1 MKQQLSGVAGFP
13 WPDGRTSAA
22 AFTFDLDAEA
32 VWEGEDPANADR
44 PGVLSQ
50 GSYGPKVAVPLI
62 LALLARH
69 DVTATFFVPGAN
81 VERHHAVVERIL
93 AAGHELAVHGYTH
106 TSPARLT
113 PEAEAA
119 ELDRSLELLRGLGA
133 EVTGYRSPSWD
144 VSPVTLDLL
153 DARGI
158 RYASQFMDD
167 LVPYRHPG
175 RRVLELPVQWI
186 LDDAPH
192 FWFSGA
198 DWSRTIRSVGE
209 VEPIWSEELDG
220 YRSLGGVFILT
231 MHPQVIGRPSR
242 LVLLERMLVRAVQ
255 APDVWV
261 ATCAEIAAHA
271 DGILP

>member
-1 MKQQLSGVAGFP
+1 MGFP

-32 VWEGEDPANADR
+32 VWEATPENRSR

-50 GSYGPKVAVPLI
+50 GTYGPKVAVPLI
-62 LALLARH
+62 LDLLAAHGVR
-69 DVTATFFVPGAN
+69 ATFFVPGIN
-81 VERHHAVVERIL
+81 VERHRAVVERVV
-93 AAGHELAVHGYTH
+93 AGGHELAVHGYTH
-106 TSPARLT
+106 TSPTALT
-113 PEAEAA
+113 AKEEAA
-119 ELDRSLELLRGLGA
+119 ELDRALGLLRGVGA

-144 VSPVTLDLL
+144 TSPVTLDLL
-153 DARGI
+153 DSRGI

-167 LVPYRHPG
+167 LVPYRHDG
-175 RRVLELPVQWI
+175 HRVLELPVQWI

-198 DWSRTIRSVGE
+198 DWSKTIRSVGE
-209 VEPIWSEELDG
+209 VEPIWTEELDG
-220 YRSLGGVFILT
+220 YRRLGGAFILT

-242 LVLLERMLVRAVQ
+242 LALLDRMLERAVA

-261 ATCAEIAAHA
+261 ATCAAIAEHA

>member
-1 MKQQLSGVAGFP
+1 MTFP
-13 WPDGRTSAA
+13 WPAGHRSAA

-32 VWEGEDPANADR
+32 VWIGENPVNRDR

-50 GSYGPKVAVPLI
+50 GTYGPKVAVPLI
-62 LALLARH
+62 LDLLASH
-69 DVTATFFVPGAN
+69 GVTATFFVPGVN
-81 VERHHAVVERIL
+81 VERHRAVVERVH
-93 AAGHELAVHGYTH
+93 AAGHELALHGYTH
-106 TSPARLT
+106 TSPTSLT
-113 PEAEAA
+113 PDEEAA
-119 ELDRSLELLRGLGA
+119 ELDRALDLLRGVGA
-133 EVTGYRSPSWD
+133 SVTGYRSPSWD

-192 FWFSGA
+192 FWFSAA
-198 DWSRTIRSVGE
+198 DWTKTIRSVAE
-209 VEPIWSEELDG
+209 VEPIWTEEFAG
-220 YRSLGGVFILT
+220 YRRLGGAYVLT
-231 MHPQVIGRPSR
+231 MHPQIIGRPSR
-242 LVLLERMLVRAVQ
+242 LPLLERMLSLA
-255 APDVWV
+255 AAAGDVWV

-271 DGILP
+271 DTVLP

>member
-1 MKQQLSGVAGFP
+1 MTFP

-32 VWEGEDPANADR
+32 VWEGENPANAAK

-50 GSYGPKVAVPLI
+50 GTYGPKVAVPLI
-62 LALLARH
+62 LELLARH
-69 DVTATFFVPGAN
+69 RVTATFFVPGIN
-81 VERHHAVVERIL
+81 VERHRPVVERVV

-106 TSPARLT
+106 TSPTALA
-113 PEAEAA
+113 PDEEAA
-119 ELDRSLELLRGLGA
+119 ELDRALGLLRGLGA

-144 VSPVTLDLL
+144 VSPVTLELL
-153 DARGI
+153 EARGI

-167 LVPYRHPG
+167 LVPYRHAG

-198 DWSRTIRSVGE
+198 DWTKTIRSVAE
-209 VEPIWSEELDG
+209 VEPIWTEELEG
-220 YRSLGGVFILT
+220 YRRLGGAYILT
-231 MHPQVIGRPSR
+231 MHPQIIGRPSR
-242 LVLLERMLVRAVQ
+242 LALLDRMLARAV
-255 APDVWV
+255 AAEDVWV

-271 DGILP
+271 DAVLA

>member
-1 MKQQLSGVAGFP
+1 MTFP
-13 WPDGRTSAA
+13 WPDGHTSAA

-32 VWEGEDPANADR
+32 VWESEDPANAGR

-50 GSYGPKVAVPLI
+50 GTYGPKVAVPLI
-62 LALLARH
+62 LELLARH
-69 DVTATFFVPGAN
+69 GVTATFFVPGIN
-81 VERHHAVVERIL
+81 VERHRAVVERVH

-106 TSPARLT
+106 TSPTALT
-113 PEAEAA
+113 PDQEAA
-119 ELDRSLELLRGLGA
+119 ELDRALELLRGVGA
-133 EVTGYRSPSWD
+133 DVTGYRSPSWD

-153 DARGI
+153 EARGL

-167 LVPYRHPG
+167 LVPYRHAG

-198 DWSRTIRSVGE
+198 DWTKTIRSVGE
-209 VEPIWSEELDG
+209 VEPIWTEEFDG
-220 YRSLGGVFILT
+220 YRRLGGAFILT
-231 MHPQVIGRPSR
+231 MHPQLIGRPSR
-242 LVLLERMLVRAVQ
+242 LPLLDRMLARATA

-261 ATCAEIAAHA
+261 ATCGVIAAHA
-271 DGILP
+271 DGVLP

>member
-1 MKQQLSGVAGFP
+1 MTFP
-13 WPDGRTSAA
+13 WPDGHRSAA

-32 VWEGEDPANADR
+32 VWIGENPANRDR

-50 GSYGPKVAVPLI
+50 GTYGPKVAVPLI
-62 LALLARH
+62 LDLLASRG
-69 DVTATFFVPGAN
+69 VKATFFVPGVN
-81 VERHHAVVERIL
+81 VERHRAAVDLVH
-93 AAGHELAVHGYTH
+93 AAGHELALHGYTH
-106 TSPARLT
+106 TSPTSLT
-113 PEAEAA
+113 PVEEAA
-119 ELDRSLELLRGLGA
+119 ELDRALELLRGLGA

-144 VSPVTLDLL
+144 VSPVTLELL

-192 FWFSGA
+192 FWFSAA
-198 DWSRTIRSVGE
+198 DWVKTIRSVGE
-209 VEPIWSEELDG
+209 VEPLWTEELDG
-220 YRSLGGVFILT
+220 YRRLGGAYILT
-231 MHPQVIGRPSR
+231 MHPQIIGRPSR
-242 LVLLERMLVRAVQ
+242 LPLLDRMLARAVE

-271 DGILP
+271 DAVLP